1 MLILTKII
9 PDKHLHQ
16 STLSDKTIFIYFFKA
31 SMYTWVVRKYH
42 LKSFQVACEEKQT
55 GNLASIS
62 ILNQIFIC
70 HFTLNIHVFLSIH
83 KRFSTCSKSRE
94 NWLRP
99 FMEWK

>member
-1 MLILTKII
+1 MLRLTKII

-31 SMYTWVVRKYH
+31 SMYTWVVRNYH
-42 LKSFQVACEEKQT
+42 LKSFQVACEEKKT
-55 GNLASIS
+55 GNLASLT

-70 HFTLNIHVFLSIH
+70 HSTLNIYVFLSIN

-94 NWLRP
+94 NWLRG